1 MPPREPRFFM
11 ESDPTG
17 QTPSLT
23 QGYGPGHHK
32 LQRGPT
38 AEYRE
43 AAVAVVISA
52 GVFLVLL
59 SAFFSAS
66 STAVFSVGG
75 ARIRTLLEE
84 GFKGAEALS
93 ELRART
99 GSIQGLLLLLS
110 SITSLTAV
118 GLVAGWCAL
127 TLGSSGFLRGLVLSV
142 PVTLLFGELL
152 PRSLAARR
160 SVRTAL
166 AVAPAI
172 LLLERTLGPALSPFF
187 RLERYLSRATGENGA
202 TQEERE
208 VREITS
214 LGQREGVVEMEE
226 HHLVERAFRL
236 DELTA
241 WDVMTPR
248 VAIFA
253 WKDSLTLE
261 EIVGDLEKVPF
272 SRVPVY
278 GENVDDITGILHV
291 REAYQ
296 SYITGRGGTS
306 LKSLSREPFFVPGSL
321 SLTRLLKDFQTKR
334 IHLGIVAD
342 EFGGTDG
349 LVTLEDV
356 LEELVGEI
364 VDETDLPEEPLI
376 RISRNEI
383 VAYGAVDLRD
393 INYAFNVSL
402 PQLEHRS
409 LNGFIIEELGYVP
422 EKGESLEREG
432 VRIDVMEA
440 TETQVLRARVRRIT
454 LTDLSAEA

>member
-1 MPPREPRFFM
+1 V
-11 ESDPTG
+11 S
-17 QTPSLT
+17 
-23 QGYGPGHHK
+23 
-32 LQRGPT
+32 
-38 AEYRE
+38 
-43 AAVAVVISA
+43 VVISV
-52 GVFLVLL
+52 GVILVLL
-59 SAFFSAS
+59 SALLSAA
-66 STAVFSVGG
+66 STSVFSVGG
-75 ARIRTLLEE
+75 ARIRTLVEE
-84 GFKGAEALS
+84 GFRGAEALS

-99 GSIQGLLLLLS
+99 GSVQGLLLLFS
-110 SITSLTAV
+110 SATSLTAV
-118 GLVAGWCAL
+118 GLVTGWFTFTGGA
-127 TLGSSGFLRGLVLSV
+127 SGFWKGLALSV
-142 PVTLLFGELL
+142 PATILFGELL
-152 PRSLAARR
+152 PRSLAVRR

-166 AVAPAI
+166 AVAPVI
-172 LLLERTLGPALSPFF
+172 LALDRTFGPLLSPFF
-187 RLERYLSRATGENGA
+187 RLEQYLARTAGENGA

-214 LGQREGVVEMEE
+214 LGQREGVVEIEE

-248 VAIFA
+248 VAIFS

-261 EIVGDLEKVPF
+261 EIVGQLDKVPF

-278 GENVDDITGILHV
+278 GENVDDITGILHI

-296 SYITGRGGTS
+296 SYIGGRGETT
-306 LKSLSREPFFVPGSL
+306 LKTLAREPFFVPGSL
-321 SLTRLLKDFQTKR
+321 SLSRLLKDFQAKR

-376 RISRNEI
+376 RVSRSEI
-383 VAYGAVDLRD
+383 IAYGAVDLRD

-422 EKGESLEREG
+422 EKGEHLEREG

-440 TETQVLRARVRRIT
+440 TETQVLRARVRKMAPS
-454 LTDLSAEA
+454 DVVPEA

>member
-1 MPPREPRFFM
+1 M
-11 ESDPTG
+11 
-17 QTPSLT
+17 
-23 QGYGPGHHK
+23 
-32 LQRGPT
+32 
-38 AEYRE
+38 
-43 AAVAVVISA
+43 AVVIPVS
-52 GVFLVLL
+52 VVLIIL

-66 STAVFSVGG
+66 STAIFSVGG
-75 ARIRTLLEE
+75 PRIRTLLEE
-84 GFKGAEALS
+84 GFKGAQELS
-93 ELRART
+93 VLRSRA
-99 GSIQGLLLLLS
+99 GAIQGLLLFMGSLSSLLS
-110 SITSLTAV
+110 V
-118 GLVAGWCAL
+118 GLVTGWCAL
-127 TLGSSGFLRGLVLSV
+127 QWGLSGLLLGLLSSGGAI
-142 PVTLLFGELL
+142 LLLGELL
-152 PRSLAARR
+152 PRSFAARR
-160 SVRTAL
+160 SIRVAL
-166 AVAPAI
+166 AVAPVI
-172 LLLERTLGPALSPFF
+172 LLFERILGPAMSPFF
-187 RLERYLSRATGENGA
+187 RLENYLARAGREEGS

-214 LGQREGVVEMEE
+214 LGQREGVVGMEE
-226 HHLVERAFRL
+226 HELVERAFRL

-253 WKDSLTLE
+253 WQDSLTLQ
-261 EIVGDLEKVPF
+261 EIVEDLAEVPY

-278 GENVDDITGILHV
+278 GESVDDVTGILHV
-291 REAYQ
+291 REVYQ
-296 SYITGRGGTS
+296 NYIASRGEMT

-321 SLTRLLKDFQTKR
+321 SLTRLMKDFQARR

-376 RISRNEI
+376 RISRNEAI
-383 VAYGAVDLRD
+383 ADGALDLRE

-422 EKGESLEREG
+422 ERGEILERHG
-432 VRIDVMEA
+432 VRIDVVEA
-440 TETQVLRARVRRIT
+440 TDTQVLRARVRKLISST
-454 LTDLSAEA
+454 LPEDL

>member
-1 MPPREPRFFM
+1 
-11 ESDPTG
+11 
-17 QTPSLT
+17 
-23 QGYGPGHHK
+23 
-32 LQRGPT
+32 
-38 AEYRE
+38 
-43 AAVAVVISA
+43 VAVVIPA
-52 GVFLVLL
+52 GLALVLL

-75 ARIRTLLEE
+75 PRIRTLLEE
-84 GFKGAEALS
+84 GFQGADALS
-93 ELRART
+93 DLRSRT
-99 GSIQGLLLLLS
+99 GSVQGLLLLLS

-118 GLVAGWCAL
+118 GLVTGWCAL
-127 TLGSSGFLRGLVLSV
+127 AWGIPGFVQGLAASAA
-142 PVTLLFGELL
+142 VTLLFGELL
-152 PRSLAARR
+152 PRSLAVRR
-160 SVRTAL
+160 SVRVAL
-166 AVAPAI
+166 AVAPSI
-172 LLLERTLGPALSPFF
+172 LFLERTFGPVLSPFF
-187 RLERYLSRATGENGA
+187 RMERYLSRATGENGA

-214 LGQREGVVEMEE
+214 LGQEEGVVEVEE

-261 EIVGDLEKVPF
+261 QIVDQLDKVPF

-278 GENVDDITGILHV
+278 GENVDDVTGILHV

-296 SYITGRGGTS
+296 GYIAGRGDTP

-321 SLTRLLKDFQTKR
+321 SLTRLLKDFQAKR
-334 IHLGIVAD
+334 IHMGIVAD

-376 RISRNEI
+376 RISRNELI
-383 VAYGAVDLRD
+383 AYGTVDLRE

-422 EKGESLEREG
+422 EKGEFLEREG
-432 VRIDVMEA
+432 VRIDVMDA
-440 TETQVLRARVRRIT
+440 TETQVLRARVRKGAP
-454 LTDLSAEA
+454 SEPPEEA

>member
-1 MPPREPRFFM
+1 MAIVLP
-11 ESDPTG
+11 
-17 QTPSLT
+17 
-23 QGYGPGHHK
+23 
-32 LQRGPT
+32 
-38 AEYRE
+38 
-43 AAVAVVISA
+43 AALA
-52 GVFLVLL
+52 LVLL

-84 GFKGAEALS
+84 GFRGAEALS
-93 ELRART
+93 DLRSRT
-99 GSIQGLLLLLS
+99 GSVQGLLLLS
-110 SITSLTAV
+110 SSVTGLAAV
-118 GLVAGWCAL
+118 GLVTGWSAL
-127 TLGSSGFLRGLVLSV
+127 TWGIPGFVRGMAISV
-142 PVTLLFGELL
+142 PATLLLAELL

-160 SVRTAL
+160 SVRMAL
-166 AVAPAI
+166 AAAPVI
-172 LLLERTLGPALSPFF
+172 LFLERTFGLVLSPVF
-187 RLERYLSRATGENGA
+187 RVEQYLAGTTGENGT

-208 VREITS
+208 VREITI
-214 LGQREGVVEMEE
+214 LGQEEGVVEMEE

-241 WDVMTPR
+241 WEVMTPR

-261 EIVGDLEKVPF
+261 EIVEELEKVPF
-272 SRVPVY
+272 SRVPIF

-296 SYITGRGGTS
+296 SYISGKGDTP
-306 LKSLSREPFFVPGSL
+306 LKSLAREPFFVPGSL

-364 VDETDLPEEPLI
+364 VDERDLPEEPLI
-376 RISRNEI
+376 RVSRNEI
-383 VAYGAVDLRD
+383 IAYGAVDLRE
-393 INYAFNVSL
+393 INYAFKVAL

-422 EKGESLEREG
+422 AKGEFLERDG

-440 TETQVLRARVRRIT
+440 TETQVLRARLRKMAPPDHR
-454 LTDLSAEA
+454 AED